1 MVDLFDSIKRMR
13 FNSVCFKKNPHYVLW
28 CVTVNCIQCVTNTHT
43 HTHTHTHTQATVKA
57 HASASMAAV
66 IHVFIVIV
74 IAVLIVISKR
84 ATVAMRP
91 GCVFIILS
99 NSTDILEKVPCFGK
113 EGNCSRQLYELFFVV
128 VHIRQ
133 PASSQKKKTKQNQNK
148 QTNKQTNQSA
158 SRVGKSGHRHYVKHV
173 AWSMK
178 FYGPGQERQ
187 SGCSRVGNPDHLYVL
202 AKEGRT
208 VNVVYPKSLQ

>member
-1 MVDLFDSIKRMR
+1 MLQKESTLCIMICHSELYSMCDKR
-13 FNSVCFKKNPHYVLW
+13 
-28 CVTVNCIQCVTNTHT
+28 
-43 HTHTHTHTQATVKA
+43 THTHTHTQATVKT

-74 IAVLIVISKR
+74 ITVLIVISKR

-133 PASSQKKKTKQNQNK
+133 PASSQKQNK
-148 QTNKQTNQSA
+148 
-158 SRVGKSGHRHYVKHV
+158 
-173 AWSMK
+173 
-178 FYGPGQERQ
+178 
-187 SGCSRVGNPDHLYVL
+187 
-202 AKEGRT
+202 
-208 VNVVYPKSLQ
+208 